1 MFSAVALIGLTQAM
15 AHSTVATTNTIS
27 SSQLV
32 FSFIASVLLF
42 SEVGSPAMIL
52 GVVLVMGGIIVAQV
66 DRSRAARASGCAGGG
81 SRGGRAGR
89 PAC

>member
-1 MFSAVALIGLTQAM
+1 M
-15 AHSTVATTNTIS
+15 AHATVATTNTVS

-42 SEVGSPAMIL
+42 SEVGTPAMIL

-66 DRSRAARASGCAGGG
+66 DRSRRRAGPGVAPVVPEPIAPEPVQPGARTP
-81 SRGGRAGR
+81 RGG
-89 PAC
+89 